1 MIESEALA
9 FAFYSGHLTEFQRF
23 PTTKFAANP
32 RLLGVVVFFHLE
44 DPGILG
50 CLYGPISSK
59 NLETPNFPSGTKKKD
74 AKEAS
79 NENGKVGIA
88 RTEPN
93 RVSAAWVEM
102 AGLVNLPSQPN
113 VPSPQEMA
121 SLTVD
126 G

>member
-44 DPGILG
+44 DPGIFMFVS
-50 CLYGPISSK
+50 PFRRK
-59 NLETPNFPSGTKKKD
+59 VFPPNLPTGNRKKKTPRKPPMRT
-74 AKEAS
+74 AKLALPELS
-79 NENGKVGIA
+79 PIVFQLHRLKW
-88 RTEPN
+88 R
-93 RVSAAWVEM
+93 AWSTYPRNLACPPPKEI
-102 AGLVNLPSQPN
+102 AGL
-113 VPSPQEMA
+113 A
-121 SLTVD
+121 VD